1 MVTCPCPNFF
11 KKKKRLFQ
19 QDSSFSVNYTSI
31 KLMGAFL
38 VEKQLFYNYLVHSL
52 LNIISN

>member
-11 KKKKRLFQ
+11 KEKKRLFQ
-19 QDSSFSVNYTSI
+19 QDSSLSVNYTSI